1 MPGSS
6 NFLANLDVNSYKVM
20 LPLVVGTGFV
30 DGLNPCA
37 FAVLLFFI
45 AFLFTIRK
53 TKASIWRMGLVYI
66 SAIYL
71 VYLGI
76 GIGLLKTIL
85 ITGQHHLM
93 AKIGA
98 WLVIVLGVINLKD
111 YFFPRLPGKLRIPT
125 WSKETL
131 QSWMHK
137 ATLPAAAV
145 LGTLVGLCVFPC
157 SGGPY
162 VAVIGLLA
170 ARKTYFQG
178 LSYLLLYNLFFVLP
192 LIIVLVLASNRK
204 VVEKMTVWE
213 QSKSKFL
220 RLISGLLMIILGVI
234 ILVFFV

>member
-1 MPGSS
+1 MQGS
-6 NFLANLDVNSYKVM
+6 NNLFLNIDVSSLKVM
-20 LPLVVGTGFV
+20 LPLVVSTGFL

-45 AFLFTIRK
+45 AFLFTLKK
-53 TKASIWRMGLVYI
+53 TKKSVWKMGLVYI

-76 GIGLLKTIL
+76 GVGLLRAIL

-98 WLVIVLGVINLKD
+98 WLVITLGLINLKD
-111 YFFPRLPGKLRIPT
+111 YFFPQLPLKLKIPT

-131 QSWMHK
+131 QYWMHK

-145 LGTLVGLCVFPC
+145 LGFLVGLCVFPC

-170 ARKTYFQG
+170 AQKTYWQG
-178 LSYLLLYNLFFVLP
+178 LLYLLLYNLAFVVP
-192 LIIVLVLASNRK
+192 LVIVLLLASNKK
-204 VVEKMTVWE
+204 VVEKMTQWE
-213 QSKSKFL
+213 QSKSKL
-220 RLISGLLMIILGVI
+220 MRLVSGILMITLGVV
-234 ILVFFV
+234 ILLFFV

>member
-1 MPGSS
+1 M
-6 NFLANLDVNSYKVM
+6 FANLNVTSLKVM
-20 LPLVVGTGFV
+20 LPLIIGTGFL

-53 TKASIWRMGLVYI
+53 TRASIWKMGLVYI

-76 GIGLLKTIL
+76 GVGLLKTIL
-85 ITGQHHLM
+85 ITGHHHLM

-98 WLVIVLGVINLKD
+98 WLVIVLGLINLKD
-111 YFFPRLPGKLRIPT
+111 YFFPHLPFRLKIPQF
-125 WSKETL
+125 SKKTL
-131 QSWMHK
+131 QIWMEK

-162 VAVIGLLA
+162 VATIGLLA
-170 ARKTYFQG
+170 ARKTYLQG
-178 LSYLLLYNLFFVLP
+178 LLYLLLYNLFFVLP
-192 LIIVLVLASNRK
+192 LIIVLVLASNKK
-204 VVEKMTVWE
+204 VVEKMTAWE
-213 QSKSKFL
+213 QSKSKL
-220 RLISGLLMIILGVI
+220 MRLVSGLLMIALGVI